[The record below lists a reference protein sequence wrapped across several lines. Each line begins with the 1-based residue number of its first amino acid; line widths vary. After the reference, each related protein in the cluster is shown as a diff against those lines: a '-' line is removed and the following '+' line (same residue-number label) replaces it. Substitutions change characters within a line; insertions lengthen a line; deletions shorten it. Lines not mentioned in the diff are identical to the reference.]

1 MARQRRNAGYT
12 VSKRSDGR
20 WMARVFLGYE
30 NGKQKRHTIYGKTEI
45 EVNRAAQDFRVKN
58 EEGAFAPT
66 SKDCKVSEYLDK
78 WLEVYVTCP
87 PLAPKTVKSYKEQTK
102 NHLIPSLGAIPLR
115 KLSPQQVQNMM
126 KEKIASGLSP
136 TSVNGLHRVLRAA
149 LSQAVKDRM
158 IAENVAKLVK
168 PPKVASRAEKHFSQ
182 PDLQKLFAACRGH
195 HLEYLFRLAPYVG
208 LRLGEI
214 TGLRWD
220 DVDFENQTIRVR
232 NQLQWVEGKPTL
244 REPKS
249 ANSKRILPIGD
260 LVDMLQLQKSM
271 ILVNG
276 WENKMNLV
284 FVSSTGNPLDPK
296 LVNKYLKILCGQ
308 AKISELSF
316 HSFRHTAATLLLAA
330 GEEATEV
337 MNMLGH
343 SQISLTVNTYGGVT
357 REAQKRAAA
366 KLRKAIDSGIPTK

>member
-1 MARQRRNAGYT
+1 
-12 VSKRSDGR
+12 
-20 WMARVFLGYE
+20 MARVFLGYE
-30 NGKQKRHTIYGKTEI
+30 NGKQKRHTIYGKSEI
-45 EVNRAAQDFRVKN
+45 EVNRAAQDFRMKN
-58 EEGAFAPT
+58 EAGSFAPT
-66 SKDCKVSEYLDK
+66 TKDVKVGEYLEK
-78 WLEVYVTCP
+78 WLEVYVTTP
-87 PLAPKTVKSYKEQTK
+87 QLAPKTVKSYSEQVR
-102 NHLIPSLGAIPLR
+102 NHLIPALGLIPLR
-115 KLSPQQVQNMM
+115 KLSPQQVQTMM
-126 KEKIASGLSP
+126 KEKLASGLSP

-158 IAENVAKLVK
+158 AGENVAKLAK

-182 PDLQKLFAACRGH
+182 AELQKLFRACQGH
-195 HLEYLFRLAPYVG
+195 HLECLFKLAPYIG

-214 TGLRWD
+214 TGLRWE
-220 DVDFENQTIRVR
+220 DVDFENQTIKVR

-249 ANSKRILPIGD
+249 SNSKRILPIGD
-260 LVDMLQLQKSM
+260 LVDMLQEQKSM

-276 WENKMNLV
+276 WKNRMNLV

-296 LVNKYLKILCGQ
+296 LVNKHLKALCEKAG
-308 AKISELSF
+308 IRSLSF
-316 HSFRHTAATLLLAA
+316 HSFRHTTATLLLGA

-343 SQISLTVNTYGGVT
+343 SQISLTVNTYGGVL

-366 KLRKAIDSGIPTK
+366 KLRKAIEQGIETE